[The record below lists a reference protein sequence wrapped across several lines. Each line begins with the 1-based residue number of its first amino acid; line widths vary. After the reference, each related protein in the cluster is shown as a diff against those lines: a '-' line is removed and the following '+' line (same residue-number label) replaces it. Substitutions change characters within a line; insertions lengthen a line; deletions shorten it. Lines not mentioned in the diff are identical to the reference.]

1 MTKIKLCGLTRP
13 EDIQGA
19 NGLSPDYVGFVF
31 APRSRRYVP
40 PEAAAALREQLRP
53 GIAAVGVFVD
63 ASPEMVAGL
72 LNCGV
77 LDMAQLHGREDAA
90 YLTALRD
97 LTDKPL
103 IQAFR
108 IQTERDVLTA
118 EHSQA
123 DYVLLDSGAGTGMTF
138 DWNLLQRIRRPYF
151 LAGGLDAGNV
161 GGAISALHPFA
172 VDVSSGIES
181 GGVKDYE
188 KMRQF
193 VRAVRGADGKEQNHD
208 Q

>member
-1 MTKIKLCGLTRP
+1 MTKITLCGLTRP

-77 LDMAQLHGREDAA
+77 LDMAQLHGRRPGRRQCGRRNLSAA
-90 YLTALRD
+90 PLR
-97 LTDKPL
+97 
-103 IQAFR
+103 R
-108 IQTERDVLTA
+108 
-118 EHSQA
+118 
-123 DYVLLDSGAGTGMTF
+123 
-138 DWNLLQRIRRPYF
+138 
-151 LAGGLDAGNV
+151 
-161 GGAISALHPFA
+161 
-172 VDVSSGIES
+172 
-181 GGVKDYE
+181 
-188 KMRQF
+188 
-193 VRAVRGADGKEQNHD
+193 
-208 Q
+208 